1 MRKLALRIG
10 LRYLL
15 GVVNKYLRKAQ
26 KGGQLKEVK
35 ANLTKYGQYLRD
47 VSSITG
53 SVAVKCD
60 TIVARLAD
68 GKLDKAEAEAT
79 IAEITVLAK
88 DIKRRLK

>member
-35 ANLTKYGQYLRD
+35 ANLVKYGQYLRD

-53 SVAVKCD
+53 AVAVKCD

-79 IAEITVLAK
+79 IAEVEVLAK
-88 DIKRRLK
+88 EIKRRMK